1 MYTQLQEL
9 NIYSFM
15 LLKTVSVRMGKKIQ
29 LMTTIPMNKILGK
42 TMLGCKL
49 FFGNFTN
56 KSRRVFKQYKILN
69 ILTLL
74 YHISF
79 CINKPLQPLP
89 FPFDSLFQDE
99 GMAEML

>member
-29 LMTTIPMNKILGK
+29 LMTTILGK

-56 KSRRVFKQYKILN
+56 KPPFN
-69 ILTLL
+69 I
-74 YHISF
+74 IDQEES
-79 CINKPLQPLP
+79 INNIRY
-89 FPFDSLFQDE
+89 
-99 GMAEML
+99 